1 MRAAML
7 QHDNTRMTKPTL
19 GHVANITSAE
29 IGGFIHVNPE
39 TIIGH

>member
-1 MRAAML
+1 ML
-7 QHDNTRMTKPTL
+7 QHEIHQSDNPTL

-29 IGGFIHVNPE
+29 VGGFIHVNPE